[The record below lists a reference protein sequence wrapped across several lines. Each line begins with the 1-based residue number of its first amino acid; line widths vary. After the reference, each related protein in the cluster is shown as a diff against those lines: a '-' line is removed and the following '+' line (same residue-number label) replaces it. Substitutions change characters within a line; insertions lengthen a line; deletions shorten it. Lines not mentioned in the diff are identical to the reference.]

1 MFIILFLRLYTVGL
15 SAQMYGIIL
24 LYASSVKDK
33 GYYVRYSMIRFIYKL
48 ILAIFY
54 LLMVIEFYNGSVT
67 YFHTYVFYLL
77 ICLDIVEV
85 WSRSYRTRGFRL
97 MKKYIGF
104 YFSLLLV

>member
-1 MFIILFLRLYTVGL
+1 MKFIILFLRLYTVGL

-54 LLMVIEFYNGSVT
+54 LLMVIEFYNGNVT
-67 YFHTYVFYLL
+67 YFSYLCVL
-77 ICLDIVEV
+77 LTNMFRYC
-85 WSRSYRTRGFRL
+85 RS
-97 MKKYIGF
+97 MVKKLQDTWF
-104 YFSLLLV
+104 